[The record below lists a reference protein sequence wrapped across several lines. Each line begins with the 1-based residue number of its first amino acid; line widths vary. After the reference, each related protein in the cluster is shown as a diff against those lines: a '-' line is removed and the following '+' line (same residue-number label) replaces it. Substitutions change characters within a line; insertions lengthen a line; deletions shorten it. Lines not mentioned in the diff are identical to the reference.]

1 MPVKPIPDGYHSVT
15 PYLVVKDGAKTLDF
29 LQRGLGAELH
39 YRHDLPNGRI
49 MHAEVRI
56 GDSPVM
62 LGEGGEGHPVMPCM
76 LYLYVR
82 DCDAAY
88 KRAIAAG
95 AKSLREPANQ
105 FYGDRSGG
113 VTDADGN
120 QWWFGTHVEDVSE
133 EEMGKRAAQQRKGLA
148 RLARG
153 PLAR

>member
-15 PYLVVKDGAKTLDF
+15 PYLIVKDGNRTLEF
-29 LQRGLGAELH
+29 LQRGLGAELIE
-39 YRHDLPNGRI
+39 RHDLPNGRL

-62 LGEGGEGHPVMPCM
+62 LGEGGESHPPMPCM

-88 KRAIAAG
+88 QRALGAG
-95 AKSLREPANQ
+95 AKSVRVPENQ

-113 VTDADGN
+113 VVDAEGN
-120 QWWFGTHVEDVSE
+120 QWWFGTHVEDVSPQE
-133 EEMGKRAAQQRKGLA
+133 LARRAAEQRKG
-148 RLARG
+148 
-153 PLAR
+153 